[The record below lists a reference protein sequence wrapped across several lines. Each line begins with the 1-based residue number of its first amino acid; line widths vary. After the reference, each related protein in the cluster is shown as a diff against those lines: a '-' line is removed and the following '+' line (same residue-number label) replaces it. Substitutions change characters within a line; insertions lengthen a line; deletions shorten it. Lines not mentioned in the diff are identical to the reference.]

1 LASIVCNTKKGKV
14 SFLRREKIM
23 TAMEDK
29 FETIIAHCLQET
41 SADPVANALRLMAD
55 PAISMHGPEHHLL
68 DGAALLT
75 AYHNAGG
82 RFDLRKALLE
92 LKERASLMPGATCGY
107 WGVCG
112 SAASVGAALAILHGT
127 GPLSDNDYYKDNLA
141 LTSRCLAKIGD
152 LGGPRCCK
160 RNAFLSLTTAASFLE
175 ERYGVKL
182 PIAPFTCPYSNKN
195 PTCLHEKCLFNQN
208 HQKK

>member
-1 LASIVCNTKKGKV
+1 
-14 SFLRREKIM
+14 M

-112 SAASVGAALAILHGT
+112 SAASVGAFESVPSTSGATRDHTSSHNCAVWKSRLARFRAARFAET
-127 GPLSDNDYYKDNLA
+127 V
-141 LTSRCLAKIGD
+141 SR
-152 LGGPRCCK
+152 
-160 RNAFLSLTTAASFLE
+160 AA
-175 ERYGVKL
+175 
-182 PIAPFTCPYSNKN
+182 
-195 PTCLHEKCLFNQN
+195 
-208 HQKK
+208 